1 MKVEQI
7 SIFLENKFGRLSEV
21 ARLLGSAGV
30 NIRTLTISDSSDFG
44 ILRCIVNDNEKAV
57 RILKENGITVSKTEV
72 VAVEVPDKPGGL
84 AQVLSYLEQGKIN
97 VEYMYAFLEH
107 RSDDAIIIFRFD
119 DNDSAI
125 RVLSEHG
132 VKIISGKKVYEM

>member
-21 ARLLGSAGV
+21 ARLLGNAGV

-84 AQVLSYLEQGKIN
+84 AKVLSFLEREKIN

-125 RVLSEHG
+125 RVLSERG
-132 VKIISGKKVYEM
+132 VKILPGKTVYGM

>member
-84 AQVLSYLEQGKIN
+84 AQVLSFLEQEKIN

-125 RVLSEHG
+125 HVLSAHG
-132 VKIISGKKVYEM
+132 VKIVSGKKVYEM